1 MQTFDT
7 REEETIVTFKKA
19 LMIMMMAAAVC
30 VLCAC
35 SAAPFRLH
43 VIANSDSTE
52 DQQIK
57 LAVRD
62 AVLYATQDG
71 IMECQSEKEAEEYI
85 KDHID
90 IILKTANS
98 TLEESGVNYGAEA
111 YVGTYHFPDKTYQDV
126 TYPEGD
132 YRALRIVLGEGAGQ
146 NWWCVMF
153 PPLCLS
159 EIGYDAFEEDTEY
172 ASYFAELFE
181 KMFGGRP

>member
-7 REEETIVTFKKA
+7 REEEPMATFKKA
-19 LMIMMMAAAVC
+19 LMIMIMAAAVC
-30 VLCAC
+30 LLGAC
-35 SAAPFRLH
+35 GAAPFRLH
-43 VIANSDSTE
+43 VIANSDSVQ

-62 AVLYATQDG
+62 AVLYVTQDG
-71 IMECQSEKEAEEYI
+71 VLECDNEKEAEEYI
-85 KDHID
+85 KEHID
-90 IILKTANS
+90 IILKTAN
-98 TLEESGVNYGAEA
+98 TALEESGADYRAAA
-111 YVGTYHFPDKTYQDV
+111 YVGTYHFPDKTYNDV

-132 YRALRIVLGEGAGQ
+132 YRALRIVLGDGEGQ

-159 EIGYDAFEEDTEY
+159 EIGCDTSDDDTEY

-181 KMFGGRP
+181 KMFGVRP

>member
-1 MQTFDT
+1 ML
-7 REEETIVTFKKA
+7 TFKKT
-19 LMIMMMAAAVC
+19 LIIMIMAAAVC
-30 VLCAC
+30 LLGAC
-35 SAAPFRLH
+35 GAAPFRLH
-43 VIANSDSTE
+43 VIANSDTAQ

-62 AVLYATQDG
+62 AVLYVTQDG
-71 IMECQSEKEAEEYI
+71 ILECQNEKEAEEYI
-85 KDHID
+85 KDQIG
-90 IILKTANS
+90 IILETANK
-98 TLEESGVNYGAEA
+98 TLEESGADYGAKA

-132 YRALRIVLGEGAGQ
+132 YRALRIVLGDGAGQ

-159 EIGYDAFEEDTEY
+159 EIGCDASEDEDTEY

-181 KMFGGRP
+181 KVFGGQP